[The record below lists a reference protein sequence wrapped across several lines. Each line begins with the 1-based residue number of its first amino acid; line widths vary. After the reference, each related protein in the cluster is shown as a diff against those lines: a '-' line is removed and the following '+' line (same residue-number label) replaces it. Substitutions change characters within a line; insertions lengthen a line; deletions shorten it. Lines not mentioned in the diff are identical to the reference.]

1 MDKNRSVFALCK
13 AYLAKFW
20 LWNHPA
26 TSQELERHSAL
37 SRGTAILQTKLWI
50 QVGQDAME
58 TPESLTVTLGRKAR
72 ILISVGF
79 DLGNVPLET
88 RPRLPGE
95 SIPSLSHGS
104 AGRLGKVPHS
114 LEAIST

>member
-1 MDKNRSVFALCK
+1 MGEKIGLWVFESILDKIDSVFASCK

-26 TSQELERHSAL
+26 TSRELERHSV
-37 SRGTAILQTKLWI
+37 SSWSTTILQTKLWI

-58 TPESLTVTLGRKAR
+58 TPDRLIVTLGRKAR

-79 DLGNVPLET
+79 DLGKAPA
-88 RPRLPGE
+88 
-95 SIPSLSHGS
+95 
-104 AGRLGKVPHS
+104 AGNKATAS
-114 LEAIST
+114 LENP